1 MKEYKVILRFA
12 NYYFKTQFVRAES
25 RLAAAIIARDK
36 WNETHTTKCIIW
48 AVRQERKLLN
58 QTTIV

>member
-36 WNETHTTKCIIW
+36 WNETHTMKCIIW
-48 AVRQERKLLN
+48 AVR
-58 QTTIV
+58 